1 MLLARGRQKRQRRRR
16 TKRLQRTRRK
26 RDSWSSCLGSPLKRS
41 VVWLSF
47 MTIFALFEV
56 MDKEPSLIFIWMSA
70 ITLAV
75 GGLLLSRYRWWLAA
89 ILIVIATLAAYTQI
103 TELRDPFVGPQIV
116 KEAGN
121 GYVIQ
126 SYIAVLISI
135 LLPSVGLIMKLRK
148 GS

>member
-1 MLLARGRQKRQRRRR
+1 M
-16 TKRLQRTRRK
+16 
-26 RDSWSSCLGSPLKRS
+26 
-41 VVWLSF
+41 
-47 MTIFALFEV
+47 
-56 MDKEPSLIFIWMSA
+56 FIWISA
-70 ITLAV
+70 ILLGV

-89 ILIVIATLAAYTQI
+89 ILTVIALLVAYTQI
-103 TELRDPFVGPQIV
+103 TELHDPFVGPQIV
-116 KEAGN
+116 KEAGK